1 VVGWYARRYAPQR
14 WNQAYL
20 VLISAFMAIFFTR
33 LPEWTT
39 WTILAAIALY
49 GTGPTSTQARR
60 PLRWAHAG
68 GRGGDL
74 QTCLLSCARVDRFAC
89 WSRRHSSAR
98 NPSQLSSTTVQKT
111 AFGSAALLHNEL

>member
-1 VVGWYARRYAPQR
+1 LVRRYAPQR

-49 GTGPTSTQARR
+49 GTADQHSPDATTRAQR
-60 PLRWAHAG
+60 P
-68 GRGGDL
+68 
-74 QTCLLSCARVDRFAC
+74 
-89 WSRRHSSAR
+89 SAR
-98 NPSQLSSTTVQKT
+98 
-111 AFGSAALLHNEL
+111 